1 MIKKVIFLILAGVI
15 IIALIFTTGC
25 CSIFESLTGGNSN
38 EGQNGT
44 EGESEDNESAVN
56 QKTDNEAPIAVMEI
70 HQQNSGDNYFT
81 TGNPVY
87 LSASDST
94 DADGNILS
102 YQWQIGDI
110 NTLSGEEVYYIFENI
125 GEYNIVLTAHDGI
138 ESTAVSRIIY
148 VTEPGEYIIKNS
160 AHEAEVRIEYII
172 TNNGPVEI
180 EDIMYLVEIPQTYQP
195 FQVIKNRESN
205 YKETDDLYTDDYN
218 LIARFN
224 LGNLAVGQSANVY
237 VNCDVI
243 LYEYEYADMLYEPGS
258 YYSGDED
265 LLMYT
270 GSEYY
275 INSDSREIKSTV
287 KTTVGAETDP
297 LVIAEK
303 LYDFV
308 CDNLTYDKER
318 VGREEYGYFYA
329 SDILRQEKGVCT
341 DYSILYT
348 ALCRA
353 AGIPARF
360 VQGVPVL
367 GILMEG
373 DGQLPYGHAWVE
385 IKLPGYGWVPID
397 ITAESGFMAYNYYLN
412 METYK
417 GSGVFYK
424 SLDIDG
430 KKFCP
435 IGLHYSWKGSIEPD
449 VKKEVTYS
457 VSGLSLKDIGVIAE
471 EDFLKEVGYILGA
484 YEVAINNNSSLHSEG
499 WTFNDPQEIALEEAL
514 LLRLKELSRVLEGT
528 DYPESYTADRNNLIA
543 VSHDINTYKQE
554 QIECMKSVDYSCYDS
569 RHNMFIDAVNALF
582 DCYNN
587 IVDRFNQEY

>member
-1 MIKKVIFLILAGVI
+1 MGIK
-15 IIALIFTTGC
+15 
-25 CSIFESLTGGNSN
+25 
-38 EGQNGT
+38 
-44 EGESEDNESAVN
+44 
-56 QKTDNEAPIAVMEI
+56 
-70 HQQNSGDNYFT
+70 
-81 TGNPVY
+81 
-87 LSASDST
+87 
-94 DADGNILS
+94 
-102 YQWQIGDI
+102 
-110 NTLSGEEVYYIFENI
+110 
-125 GEYNIVLTAHDGI
+125 
-138 ESTAVSRIIY
+138 
-148 VTEPGEYIIKNS
+148 
-160 AHEAEVRIEYII
+160 YII

-195 FQVIKNRESN
+195 FQVIKNRKSN

-224 LGNLAVGQSANVY
+224 LGNLAVGQSADVY
-237 VNCDVI
+237 INCDVI
-243 LYEYEYADMLYEPGS
+243 LYEYEYADVSYETDS

-275 INSDSREIKSTV
+275 INSDSREIKSTA
-287 KTTVGAETDP
+287 KTTVGTETDP

-308 CDNLTYDKER
+308 CDNLTYDEER
-318 VGREEYGYFYA
+318 VGREEYGYLYA

-341 DYSILYT
+341 DYSILYA

-373 DGQLPYGHAWVE
+373 EGQLPYGHAWVE
-385 IKLPGYGWVPID
+385 IKLPGYGWIPID

-430 KKFCP
+430 KKYCP
-435 IGLHYSWKGSIEPD
+435 VGLYYSWKGDIEPD
-449 VKKEVTYS
+449 VRKKVIYS
-457 VSGLSLKDIGVIAE
+457 VSGLSLKEITVIAE
-471 EDFLKEVGYILGA
+471 EEFLKVVGYILSV
-484 YEVAINNNSSLHSEG
+484 YEVTMNHTNSLHSEN
-499 WTFNDPQEIALEEAL
+499 WIFNDPQEISLEEAL
-514 LLRLKELSRVLEGT
+514 LLRLKELSQQLEST
-528 DYPESYTADRNNLIA
+528 DYPESYTADRNSLIA
-543 VSHDINTYKQE
+543 ISHDINSYKQE
-554 QIECMKSVDYSCYDS
+554 QIECMKSGDFGCYSS
-569 RHNMFIDAVNALF
+569 RNNMFVDAVNALF

-587 IVDRFNQEY
+587 IVDKFNQGY